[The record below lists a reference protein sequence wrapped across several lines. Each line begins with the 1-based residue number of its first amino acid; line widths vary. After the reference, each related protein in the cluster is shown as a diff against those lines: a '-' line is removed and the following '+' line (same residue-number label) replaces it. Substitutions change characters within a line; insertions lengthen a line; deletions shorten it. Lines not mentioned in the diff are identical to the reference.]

1 VFGELS
7 LSSTTVASPAKGVAM
22 ALVGQ
27 PVIVGRHAERA
38 AMIDA
43 VDRLAAGS
51 GHLVHLSG
59 EPGIG
64 KTRMLSWL
72 ADAARARNLPVL
84 SGSAAEFETDV
95 PFGPLTQAL
104 TGRLTELRDDLRD
117 RLSEERYRL
126 VTTVFPTLATGSPT
140 DLREA
145 ERYRLHRALRSL
157 LEAITPATGLVLCL
171 DDLHWADA
179 ATCDFLAHL
188 LRQPPRAPLLLALSC
203 RPRQQPAR
211 LADVLRGSPGTHLAL
226 QPLSRAETAALA
238 GVDPASRRGVQLYSA
253 SGGNPLYTEL
263 LASSPASS
271 LNAAGESCVEVLTDA
286 FARELFCL
294 NETDRLVLESAA
306 VVGDEFDPNLVAAI
320 AGRPVGDVLAAL
332 DRLAAR
338 DLVRAATTE
347 PKLRHRHP
355 LLRTAAYREADAR
368 WRLAAHRRAWDVLAD
383 QGAPATTM
391 ARHVA
396 HSATIGD
403 RAAIAVLLAAA
414 EGTEVTAP
422 ASCAH
427 WLAVA
432 LELVP
437 DQPSDVDQRLRLL
450 TMRAKALAMAGRFDP
465 AHGAL
470 AEVLALLPA
479 DAHDRRAPV
488 IAFLAMIERLRGR
501 FDEAREMLVAELAAS
516 SRPGSVAVELT
527 SGPAMVA
534 PSGQPGPAA
543 AVLLFELALG
553 GLLGAAPEDPAC
565 WAEQAVTAARELGDP
580 AQTAAAL
587 AVRSLHDLIRGRW
600 TPETRDRVTE
610 AVALTDSLTDGQLTE
625 RLDASV
631 WVGWCELSMDRFV
644 DAARHL
650 ERGLALSTA
659 TGQDHLVGYLR
670 AGLGTAYAS
679 LGRLNTAAER
689 VTDAVDNALGT
700 GGDGLAGLALAQRGW
715 IEAWRGNLAEAT
727 DIAHRIGEPKDGSMF
742 AALSGAFLALVA
754 HVAGDSI
761 GCVDRLLRA
770 GGGPDL
776 PHLDG
781 ASRVCWFQLLAEAE
795 VTAGRPDRAPAWA
808 TRAQRAADAMPHPRK
823 LAFAELAKAWAWS
836 TTEPAAAATV
846 AERAARTFGE
856 LTDRVLQGRALL
868 LAGQCRATAGD
879 TEVAKRLLADA
890 ERVFTGCG
898 AQGFADQAARARRRP
913 GRRTGPDAAP
923 SMLAGL
929 TERERAVATLVA
941 EGHSNREVASALYL
955 SARTVEAHLTK
966 VYAKLGLSSRSA
978 LASQV
983 SRCPL

>member
-1 VFGELS
+1 
-7 LSSTTVASPAKGVAM
+7 M
-22 ALVGQ
+22 ALIGQ
-27 PVIVGRHAERA
+27 PVIVGRHPERA

-72 ADAARARNLPVL
+72 ADAARARDLPVL

-104 TGRLTELRDDLRD
+104 GGRLTELRDDLRD
-117 RLSEERYRL
+117 RLSDERYRL
-126 VTTVFPTLATGSPT
+126 VATVFPALATGSPT

-203 RPRQQPAR
+203 RPRQRPAR
-211 LADVLRGSPGTHLAL
+211 LADVLRGSHGTHLAL
-226 QPLSRAETAALA
+226 HPLSRVETAELA
-238 GVDPASRRGVQLYSA
+238 GVDPGSRRGVQLYSA

-286 FARELFCL
+286 FARELRGL
-294 NETDRLVLESAA
+294 GDTDRLVLESAA

-347 PKLRHRHP
+347 PRLRHRHP
-355 LLRTAAYREADAR
+355 LLRTAAYREADAQ
-368 WRLAAHRRAWDVLAD
+368 WRLAAHRRAWDVLAE

-396 HSATIGD
+396 HSAPVGD
-403 RAAIAVLLAAA
+403 RAAVAVLLAAA

-432 LELVP
+432 LELIP
-437 DQPSDVDQRLRLL
+437 DDPSDVDQRLKLL

-465 AHGAL
+465 ARGAL
-470 AEVLALLPA
+470 AEVLALLPP
-479 DAHDRRAPV
+479 DARDRRAPV

-501 FDEAREMLVAELAAS
+501 FDEAREMLVAELAS
-516 SRPGSVAVELT
+516 SGR
-527 SGPAMVA
+527 
-534 PSGQPGPAA
+534 PGPAA

-587 AVRSLHDLIRGRW
+587 AVLSLHDLIRGRW
-600 TPETRDRVTE
+600 TATTRDRVAE
-610 AVALTDSLTDGQLTE
+610 AVTLTDGLTDGQLAG

-631 WVGWCELSMDRFV
+631 WLGWCELSMDRFV

-679 LGRLNTAAER
+679 LGRLNAAAER
-689 VTDAVDNALGT
+689 VTDAVDGALGT

-715 IEAWRGNLAEAT
+715 IEAWRGNLVEAL
-727 DIAHRIGEPKDGSMF
+727 DIVDRLGEPKDGSMF

-754 HVAGDSI
+754 HVAGDSV
-761 GCVDRLLRA
+761 GCVDRLVRA

-808 TRAQRAADAMPHPRK
+808 ARAQRAADAMPHPRK
-823 LAFAELAKAWAWS
+823 LAFAELATAWAWS
-836 TTEPAAAATV
+836 TTEPAAAAGI

-913 GRRTGPDAAP
+913 GRRTTPDTQP
-923 SMLAGL
+923 PMLAGL

-941 EGHSNREVASALYL
+941 EGHTNREVASALYL
-955 SARTVEAHLTK
+955 SARTVEAHLTR